1 MSVQRR
7 AHEVLEFWF
16 GQRPYTFAQVEQRA
30 RLWFGDPAH
39 PELQPQ
45 TDEAI
50 AQRFGELAADAAAG
64 RLTAWESSP
73 RRRLALVLL
82 LDQFPRNLHRGR
94 PEAFAQDRAALSLT
108 VSGMQL
114 GAEAALDPLERVFFY
129 MPLQHAESREIQEE
143 SVAAFQRL
151 TAEAPPELRPFFAEV
166 LRHAWQHRAWIE
178 RFGRFPLRNAALGR
192 PSTRE
197 EQQWLAAPE
206 HDAWPPATTA
216 RRSGGDDPR

>member
-1 MSVQRR
+1 MQRR
-7 AHEVLEFWF
+7 AHELLEYWF
-16 GQRPYTFAQVEQRA
+16 GQRPYTFPQVQQRA

-50 AQRFGELAADAAAG
+50 TERFGPLAADAAAG
-64 RLTAWESSP
+64 RLVAWESSP
-73 RRRLALVLL
+73 RRRLALILL
-82 LDQFPRNLHRGR
+82 LDQMPRNIHRGKA
-94 PEAFAQDRAALSLT
+94 EAFAQDRAALSLT

-129 MPLQHAESREIQEE
+129 MPLQHAESQEIQEE

-151 TAEAPPELRPFFAEV
+151 AAEAPDELAPFFAAV
-166 LRHAWQHRAWIE
+166 LRHAQEHRAWIE

-192 PSTRE
+192 SSTRE
-197 EQQWLAAPE
+197 EQQWLASLAN
-206 HDAWPPATTA
+206 
-216 RRSGGDDPR
+216 G